1 MVEPIIGN
9 WNHESSRVRGL
20 AGRLKEKGDTIDS
33 SSRLSSMF
41 RVLARD
47 QGRDRKMRLTLF
59 EITNFQ
65 PFSVDSLDAF

>member
-33 SSRLSSMF
+33 SSRLSSMLHTCPGTGSRTRSKDAPYSF
-41 RVLARD
+41 RD
-47 QGRDRKMRLTLF
+47 H
-59 EITNFQ
+59 E
-65 PFSVDSLDAF
+65 FSTILR